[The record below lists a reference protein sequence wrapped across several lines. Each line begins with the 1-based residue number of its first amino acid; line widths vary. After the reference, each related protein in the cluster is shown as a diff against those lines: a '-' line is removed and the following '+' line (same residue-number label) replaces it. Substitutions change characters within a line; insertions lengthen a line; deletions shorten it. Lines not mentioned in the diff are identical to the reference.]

1 MRDSTL
7 YPEGSVI
14 CSTVDGSVRNLRADD
29 PLIVEGRVQITED
42 ITYHY
47 ARNVRTGEL
56 LAMGPKEVCAFSRP
70 SDAAQ
75 ALLDAA
81 GGRMVG
87 LTFNK
92 RSDGSTRIM
101 NAHPVQQDERDP
113 DREAEHNLRLVR
125 STNDGMGYRSV
136 PLDGLK
142 ELRMN
147 GHRFTVQGDELV
159 ATDATRKTAA

>member
-1 MRDSTL
+1 MKDSTI
-7 YPEGSVI
+7 YPEGAVI
-14 CSTVDGSVRNLRADD
+14 CSTVDGSVRNLRTDD

-42 ITYHY
+42 IVYHY

-87 LTFNK
+87 LTFSK
-92 RSDGSTRIM
+92 RSDGSTRVM
-101 NAHPVQQDERDP
+101 NAHPVKQDERDP
-113 DREAEHNLRLVR
+113 DHEAEHNLRLVR
-125 STNDGMGYRSV
+125 STNDAMGYRSV
-136 PLDGLK
+136 PLDSLK
-142 ELRMN
+142 EIRMN
-147 GHRFTVQGDELV
+147 GHRFTVQGGKLV
-159 ATDATRKTAA
+159 ATDATRQAAA